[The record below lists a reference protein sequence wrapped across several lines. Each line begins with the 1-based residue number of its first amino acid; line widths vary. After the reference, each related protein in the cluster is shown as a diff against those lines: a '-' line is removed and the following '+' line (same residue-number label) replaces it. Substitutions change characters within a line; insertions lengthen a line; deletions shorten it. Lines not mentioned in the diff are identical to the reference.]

1 MPGETASARAAHGH
15 EDQLL
20 DGALPSYCRTA
31 GSNRNGGGLAP
42 VVFVRPVPGWAWKPA
57 RLARF
62 PAGEG
67 IGRTIMT
74 FELVKKHSREH
85 DRMASPFEEA
95 ALQTV
100 KGGSGDPATRRIY
113 RRLANHV
120 RDNDLLILC
129 VCRGEGSARPVIV
142 PRRVGPDRVNLVNLP
157 HADVPHAEYCV
168 FRLRDAEGSRA
179 IVIPDDFLDPFSFV
193 EGYRNLPGPG
203 GGKERR
209 RDGLS
214 RVPANVSNILK
225 RLIQGARLNTLAGV
239 ERFASPG
246 EWLAELRCAAEALY
260 IAPNIP
266 VSELL
271 FTDPGSWSAG
281 EVGRKLDAAERNW
294 PERRRPC
301 GFLCWIAHDVSEYE
315 INSANPSQGHIRVT
329 SPVVFPSVYRR
340 RVSGPYLFLGVV
352 ARADDG
358 GRWECRL
365 AYAQPIVDPK
375 CPIPVDSGYE
385 RSALDSL
392 PHLVR
397 DLRDDRGLL
406 EALGGTVRVE
416 LQKPLFEFNV
426 AGSRCLPDVLVTVTR
441 PGGDT
446 VTVRAGRAAVPPTA
460 RTKTA
465 TRCATSSR

>member
-1 MPGETASARAAHGH
+1 
-15 EDQLL
+15 
-20 DGALPSYCRTA
+20 
-31 GSNRNGGGLAP
+31 
-42 VVFVRPVPGWAWKPA
+42 
-57 RLARF
+57 
-62 PAGEG
+62 
-67 IGRTIMT
+67 MT

-120 RDNDLLILC
+120 RDNDLWILC

-225 RLIQGARLNTLAGV
+225 RLIQEARLNTLAGV

-266 VSELL
+266 VAELL

-301 GFLCWIAHDVSEYE
+301 GFLCWVAHDVSEYE

-352 ARADDG
+352 ARSDDG

-426 AGSRCLPDVLVTVTR
+426 AGSRCLPDILVTVTR
-441 PGGDT
+441 PGGYGHRPRGPGRRPPDGPYEDRDT
-446 VTVRAGRAAVPPTA
+446 VRYVIEVMGFDDPEYEKDKEDTQSRMRRIGRVIRMEGGQFESSYNGVDRQRERITGQIRKDLIWRWKAG
-460 RTKTA
+460 
-465 TRCATSSR
+465 